1 MGKYQIKIIN
11 KIEEFEFIIRV
22 WNSIRGKLGF
32 PLNTGN
38 EKSTYYCFDA
48 LLSFYT
54 SQNEYVEQGIYWCL
68 SKDVK
73 IDRLNKKNFTQDF
86 LNEMKSF
93 DLIPKTNC
101 YGLEYIGAK
110 GNDLYSFPPTVSI
123 KKSELTE
130 NYFIVIYY
138 FDDGES
144 RKSPEL
150 YVHGI
155 WEVELSEEFKKS
167 LDMER

>member
-1 MGKYQIKIIN
+1 MDKNKIKIIN
-11 KIEEFEFIIRV
+11 KIEEFELITRLWTSIKGRV
-22 WNSIRGKLGF
+22 GF
-32 PLNTGN
+32 PLNIGN
-38 EKSTYYCFDA
+38 EKSTYFRFDV

-54 SQNEYVEQGIYWCL
+54 PQDEYIEQGIYKCL
-68 SKDVK
+68 SKSVK
-73 IDRLNKKNFTQDF
+73 IHRLNQENFTQDF

-144 RKSPEL
+144 RRNQEL

-155 WEVELSEEFKKS
+155 WEVELSEKLKKS
-167 LDMER
+167 LNMEK

>member
-1 MGKYQIKIIN
+1 MDKNKIKIVN
-11 KIEEFEFIIRV
+11 RIEEFEFIIRE
-22 WNSIRGKLGF
+22 WSSIKGKLGL

-38 EKSTYYCFDA
+38 EKSTCLRFDA

-54 SQNEYVEQGIYWCL
+54 LQNEYIEQGIYWCL
-68 SKDVK
+68 SKNVK
-73 IDRLNKKNFTQDF
+73 ILELDQENFTQDF

-93 DLIPKTNC
+93 GLIPKLHRF
-101 YGLEYIGAK
+101 GHEYLSPK
-110 GNDLYSFPPTVSI
+110 GNDLHSFSPTVSI

-138 FDDGES
+138 FNDGES
-144 RKSPEL
+144 RGNPKL

-167 LDMER
+167 LNT

>member
-1 MGKYQIKIIN
+1 
-11 KIEEFEFIIRV
+11 
-22 WNSIRGKLGF
+22 
-32 PLNTGN
+32 LNTGN

-54 SQNEYVEQGIYWCL
+54 SQNEYVEQGIYGGD
-68 SKDVK
+68 KGVK
-73 IDRLNKKNFTQDF
+73 ILELNRENFTQDF

-93 DLIPKTNC
+93 GLIPKLHRF
-101 YGLEYIGAK
+101 GHEYLGTK
-110 GNDLYSFPPTVSI
+110 GNDLHSFSPTVSI

-144 RKSPEL
+144 RRSPEL

-155 WEVELSEEFKKS
+155 WEVELSEEFKNN
-167 LDMER
+167 LNMEK

>member
-1 MGKYQIKIIN
+1 MDKNQIKIIN
-11 KIEEFEFIIRV
+11 KIDKFEFIIRV

-38 EKSTYYCFDA
+38 EKSTHYCFDT
-48 LLSFYT
+48 LLIFYT
-54 SQNEYVEQGIYWCL
+54 PQHEYVEQCIYGGA
-68 SKDVK
+68 KGVK
-73 IDRLNKKNFTQDF
+73 IHELNQENFTQDF

-93 DLIPKTNC
+93 ELIPKLHRFGHG
-101 YGLEYIGAK
+101 YLGPK
-110 GNDLYSFPPTVSI
+110 GNDLHSFSPTVSI

-144 RKSPEL
+144 RRSPEL

-155 WEVELSEEFKKS
+155 WEVELSEELKKS
-167 LDMER
+167 LSMEK